1 MTTGNFDITILGA
14 VYKKDKQLL
23 KELYS
28 KDRDSFVFAAYRLF
42 RNGLIIPKKNFVE
55 GGDSNIPTDVLS
67 PDNFKATSH
76 GITYW
81 KMSV

>member
-1 MTTGNFDITILGA
+1 MTTENFDITILGA

-28 KDRDSFVFAAYRLF
+28 RDKDIFVFTAYRLF
-42 RNGLIIPKKNFVE
+42 RNGLIIPKKNFVD
-55 GGDSNIPTDVLS
+55 GDSNIPIDVVS

-76 GITYW
+76 GGTYW